1 MHKKRNTA
9 IFAALVLVIALAGL
23 LVQETFLKKEGSY
36 AVVWS
41 GGTETARLPLSK
53 NTELVVGDAGQ
64 GYNRIVVE
72 DGFVS
77 VTEAD
82 CADKIC
88 VREGKISRTG
98 EVIACLPHELIITVE
113 SAGEEDADTFSW

>member
-1 MHKKRNTA
+1 MHKKRNTI
-9 IFAALVLVIALAGL
+9 IFAALVILIALAGL
-23 LVQETFLKKEGSY
+23 LVQEKFLKKEGSY
-36 AVVWS
+36 AMIWS
-41 GGTETARLPLSK
+41 GGTEVARLPLSK
-53 NTELVVGDAGQ
+53 DTELVIGDTVQ
-64 GYNRIVVE
+64 GYNRIVVK

-88 VREGKISRTG
+88 VREGKISSTG

-113 SAGEEDADTFSW
+113 GAGEEDADAVAW